1 MMYNYLLTFH
11 SWNRW
16 LVVIFAVW
24 AMYRNI
30 QGLTSKRAFEATDR
44 KVNAGFIGSL
54 HLQALLG
61 LILYFGLSPIV
72 QMGLAD
78 MKGAMK
84 NADLRFWT
92 VEHITMMLLA
102 VVIAQVGSIVSK
114 KQATDTGKFRTAVI
128 YFTIAIL
135 MIVVS
140 IPWNTRPW
148 IR

>member
-84 NADLRFWT
+84 NADLRSEPQNFQDFQPTPFDTKFDHWNYYVVRFWLF
-92 VEHITMMLLA
+92 ELL
-102 VVIAQVGSIVSK
+102 Q
-114 KQATDTGKFRTAVI
+114 
-128 YFTIAIL
+128 
-135 MIVVS
+135 
-140 IPWNTRPW
+140 
-148 IR
+148 